1 LKLHAKFL
9 LSKLSNMKK
18 NNILLFVL
26 LSSLISFGQNKAF
39 YKQTTFAY
47 EINKKDTIKK
57 VVHVTFLDSLRN
69 ILKAE
74 ENDINLIS
82 GDKIKSDIITSFIK
96 KNNGKLFIQADI
108 NTKGDTIQKLVSIY
122 DNKGNIIENY
132 QILNKDTINGQ
143 KRIFNEANL
152 NTKLFNKIKN
162 SPEYYLSSEWVYDH
176 KGNYTESKTYN
187 EKNQLMSVDRYEN
200 TYEENGKI
208 TVIQYSGTT
217 NIKLKIV
224 TEKNKSTLYFYKN
237 EIGYNYGIKFIQ
249 LKGGYET
256 QLSNDFDEVIE
267 MRLYDPDHNLTAL
280 MYKKEEKL

>member
-1 LKLHAKFL
+1 
-9 LSKLSNMKK
+9 MKIK
-18 NNILLFVL
+18 IILLVL
-26 LSSLISFGQNKAF
+26 LHSLISFSQNKAF

-57 VVHVTFLDSLRN
+57 VINITFLDSLRN

-74 ENDINLIS
+74 ENDINLKS

-108 NTKGDTIQKLVSIY
+108 NTKGDTIQKLISIY
-122 DNKGNIIENY
+122 DDNGNQIENY

-162 SPEYYLSSEWVYDH
+162 SHKYYLSSEWVYDY
-176 KGNYTESKTYN
+176 KGNYTEEKTYN
-187 EKNQLMSVDRYEN
+187 EKNQLIAIDRYEN
-200 TYEENGKI
+200 TYEDNHKTTTI
-208 TVIQYSGTT
+208 NYSS
-217 NIKLKIV
+217 NNEIKLKIV
-224 TEKNKSTLYFYKN
+224 KEKNKSTLYFYN
-237 EIGYNYGIKFIQ
+237 NSIGYNHGIKIIY
-249 LKGGYET
+249 LKGGYEI
-256 QLSNDFDEVIE
+256 QLNNDFDEIIE
-267 MRLYDPDHNLTAL
+267 RRTYDPDHNLTAL